1 MNISFFARP
10 YFLAVDPSI
19 SAEPAL
25 ARLAGL
31 VRGEQM
37 ADYLGGKYNP
47 ESGFEN
53 DLKIYI
59 KPKTL
64 DNITDDDYI
73 DVSDA
78 GDYLIE
84 LLKKRPKIKLIASSV
99 VLFEYLK
106 EKLINEIY
114 FIPEHHCNFER
125 VKRVRSEMTTAG
137 FVGAPS
143 LLNFAAND
151 KITKELE
158 KIGVEFKTYY
168 YFKNRQDVINFY
180 KQIDLLIVADFDW
193 IDDSEAYRHP
203 TKLIS
208 AASFGIPAIA
218 RWKIGYSEFEGNY
231 IPVNSMESLIAEVE
245 KMKNKDYYDALAKKI
260 IAAAEPYNIEHIAK
274 LYRQLKVKT

>member
-10 YFLAVDPSI
+10 YFLALDPSI
-19 SAEPAL
+19 SAEPAM

-47 ESGFEN
+47 TNAFEN

-84 LLKKRPKIKLIASSV
+84 LLKKRPKIKLLASSQ
-99 VLFEYLK
+99 VLYDYLK
-106 EKLINEIY
+106 EKLINEVF

-125 VKRVRSEMTTAG
+125 AKRNRVEMTTAG

-151 KITKELE
+151 KITNELE
-158 KIGVEFKTYY
+158 KIGVEYKPYY
-168 YFKNRQDVINFY
+168 YFKSRQDVTDFY
-180 KQIDLLIVADFDW
+180 KQIDLLIVADFEW
-193 IDDSEAYRHP
+193 VDDSEAYRHP

-218 RWKIGYSEFEGNY
+218 RYKIGYKEFEDNY
-231 IPVNSMESLIAEVE
+231 IPVNDMKSLVVEVE
-245 KMKNKDYYDALAKKI
+245 KFKNLDYYNAFAKKI
-260 IAAAEPYNIEHIAK
+260 IDAAEPYNIENIAK
-274 LYRQLKVKT
+274 LYRRLTLKQ